1 MTQIADLFTTAGA
14 VFSPCKRYRY
24 RLWRTWDGSKPPL
37 VMVMLN
43 PSIADDAQN
52 DPTVERCQRRA
63 IAMGYG
69 GLQVTNIFS
78 LVSTDPAALY
88 TTEDPVGPDN
98 NAAILDAIKDA
109 GMVLCAWGNHGA
121 HVGRAR
127 EVVDMLRSAGATP
140 HSLGQNTDGSPK
152 HPLYV
157 AYATLS
163 KPFFLD

>member
-1 MTQIADLFTTAGA
+1 METDRVILCSTRGVRQE
-14 VFSPCKRYRY
+14 
-24 RLWRTWDGSKPPL
+24 
-37 VMVMLN
+37 
-43 PSIADDAQN
+43 
-52 DPTVERCQRRA
+52 VEF
-63 IAMGYG
+63 ILSSVDG

-157 AYATLS
+157 AYATLP